1 MQASVSRMR
10 SYLLSPALPAA
21 ALLFGMVFCLAF
33 SQFAGLRWQQSATI
47 TLYGVLFVWVGL
59 LAWRQRRLWIRFG
72 MIDALFWAFILL
84 VLVSLAIQGVFSPEA
99 QKYGRYLPF
108 MAIVP
113 YVCGRLM
120 RPRDVHLLSGIVA
133 SAGLVMLILLVIDYW
148 KNAAAYKIYSRWPFF
163 GHDYAPL
170 LIGALLAGSLI
181 VFYFRSLTGNAN
193 SSKPL
198 LRRAANLAAMSL
210 ISVALVWVAARG
222 AILSGLLGIFCLT
235 LILRQCSLLNRLM
248 LILYLTG
255 LLAFSF
261 QFLPQ
266 SQTSLYQR
274 LITKPNP
281 AFLVESEKTGPHQD
295 GSILG
300 SKKAGPQQ
308 DGPILGTASCQP
320 FEKGVN
326 SVAIRWVL
334 YREAVAMFMDRPWW
348 GVGAASFGRHS
359 CTGVLGYPHSS
370 ILQAFAELGVIGG
383 LLFVGLILAAF
394 VSFFRKAVKVKAA
407 HSIQAAQLTLAWF
420 TLYFVACQISGN
432 YFTDAGFYL
441 LAGVAAGMQ
450 SSPVWNHG
458 VGSSNVG

>member
-1 MQASVSRMR
+1 MQASVSQMR

-72 MIDALFWAFILL
+72 MIDALFLAFILL
-84 VLVSLAIQGVFSPEA
+84 VLASLAIQGIFSPEA

-148 KNAAAYKIYSRWPFF
+148 QNAAAYKIYSRWPSF

-181 VFYFRSLTGNAN
+181 VFYFRSLAGNAN
-193 SSKPL
+193 ASKPL
-198 LRRAANLAAMSL
+198 LRRAADLAAVSL
-210 ISVALVWVAARG
+210 ISVALAWVAARG

-235 LILRQCSLLNRLM
+235 LILRQRSLLNRLM
-248 LILYLTG
+248 LILYLSG
-255 LLAFSF
+255 LLALSF

-266 SQTSLYQR
+266 PQASLYQR
-274 LITKPNP
+274 LITKPN
-281 AFLVESEKTGPHQD
+281 ATFLAE
-295 GSILG
+295 
-300 SKKAGPQQ
+300 SKKISPQQ
-308 DGPILGTASCQP
+308 DGLILGAASCQP

-334 YREAVAMFMDRPWW
+334 YREAVAMFVDRPWW

-383 LLFVGLILAAF
+383 LLFVGLMLAAF
-394 VSFFRKAVKVKAA
+394 VSFSRKAVAVNAA
-407 HSIQAAQLTLAWF
+407 HSTQAAQLALAWF
-420 TLYFVACQISGN
+420 TMYLVASQISGN

-450 SSPVWNHG
+450 SNSAWNDGVWG
-458 VGSSNVG
+458 SNVK

>member
-1 MQASVSRMR
+1 MR

-33 SQFAGLRWQQSATI
+33 AQFAGLRWQQPATI
-47 TLYGVLFVWVGL
+47 TLYSVLFVWVGM

-148 KNAAAYKIYSRWPFF
+148 QNAAAYKIYSRWPFF

-181 VFYFRSLTGNAN
+181 VFYFRSLTGNAD

-198 LRRAANLAAMSL
+198 LRRAANLAAVSL

-222 AILSGLLGIFCLT
+222 AMLSGLLGIFCLT
-235 LILRQCSLLNRLM
+235 LILRQCSLLKRLM

-255 LLAFSF
+255 LLALSF

-266 SQTSLYQR
+266 HQTLLYER
-274 LITKPNP
+274 LITKPN
-281 AFLVESEKTGPHQD
+281 ATFLAESEKISPQQGNP
-295 GSILG
+295 ILG
-300 SKKAGPQQ
+300 SEKINPQQ

-370 ILQAFAELGVIGG
+370 ILQAFAEIGVVGG
-383 LLFVGLILAAF
+383 LLFVGLILASF
-394 VSFFRKAVKVKAA
+394 VSFFRKAVEVKTA
-407 HSIQAAQLTLAWF
+407 HAIQAVQLALAWF
-420 TLYFVACQISGN
+420 TMYFVACQISGN

-441 LAGVAAGMQ
+441 LVGVAAGMQ
-450 SSPVWNHG
+450 SNLAWTDG